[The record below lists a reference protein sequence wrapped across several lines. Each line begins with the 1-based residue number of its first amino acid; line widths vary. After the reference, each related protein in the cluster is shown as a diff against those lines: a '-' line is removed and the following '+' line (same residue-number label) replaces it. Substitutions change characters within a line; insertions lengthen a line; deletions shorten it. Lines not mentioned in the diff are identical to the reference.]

1 MEKEMGTLRP
11 KMDGQAAVA
20 QSIEHSLSEGLNLTK
35 ICTKKLNYFEAK
47 KLYILKLKLIN

>member
-20 QSIEHSLSEGLNLTK
+20 KSIDHTLSEGFNLTK
-35 ICTKKLNYFEAK
+35 ICTKNLNF
-47 KLYILKLKLIN
+47 I